1 MFFIFCSK
9 PHSFRAHLSSIILL
23 VYYSIFFFSFF
34 FFLFFFF
41 SFFFF
46 FFGNK
51 KKPNQIKKRKE
62 KEKKEKKRKEKKRK
76 EKKRKEKKKRKKKQ
90 KKKKQ
95 KKKKKMP
102 IVGNSDEDR
111 AVAHYKQAT
120 RYDKENKPAKS
131 RAHLR
136 RALDY
141 LSFGMHDQP
150 YDLEKPAY
158 VKPYDPEYPA
168 LGKFEDTE
176 AYVSAYKE
184 LYDRESVTY
193 YKMRNP
199 PIHADFVHPLVNV
212 WVEEGSGF
220 VNVYADIDTEADT
233 YSEACEL
240 VDARHMPIMETI
252 EIPKTFSVKRAD
264 GTYATCVA
272 FTREFMHGLYLCF
285 VFGGENHGDRITIEA
300 PSTDRTE
307 LSECDWSATS
317 MLVGVEKRRRKI
329 WTRDKMYSLDFEG
342 YRNSTGFNVHPPL
355 VNVWRLS
362 PDSRTLTNIY
372 IRDERQRD
380 MNKKTNQRES
390 IKLEVDSAY
399 PFLSRVDT
407 TREQVAI
414 ANLVELDALRRQEV
428 DHNHTTVLYMK
439 KFLNDPE
446 HMNGTELVMPP
457 FCVFYT
463 HEFGRGMWGGRIV
476 TLVNIDWCNGA
487 AEQVTLLGERV
498 RSNGVRMVRVFTT
511 EDEFL
516 SAHLGEIHEQEK
528 SIKYAKQER
537 EAEKRHRQQ
546 QEELDKKD
554 YIGYIGDTLVPTSE
568 ILGKKAKTKRK
579 RP

>member
-1 MFFIFCSK
+1 
-9 PHSFRAHLSSIILL
+9 
-23 VYYSIFFFSFF
+23 
-34 FFLFFFF
+34 
-41 SFFFF
+41 
-46 FFGNK
+46 
-51 KKPNQIKKRKE
+51 
-62 KEKKEKKRKEKKRK
+62 
-76 EKKRKEKKKRKKKQ
+76 
-90 KKKKQ
+90 
-95 KKKKKMP
+95 MP
-102 IVGNSDEDR
+102 TVGRSDEDR

-141 LSFGMHDQP
+141 LSFGMHDPP
-150 YDLEKPAY
+150 YNPKKPG
-158 VKPYDPEYPA
+158 PEYPE

-176 AYVSAYKE
+176 AYVSALKA
-184 LYDRESVTY
+184 LHDRESVTY

-199 PIHADFVHPLVNV
+199 PIHADFVHPLVNA
-212 WVEEGSGF
+212 WVEKGSGF

-233 YSEACEL
+233 YLEACER
-240 VDARHMPIMETI
+240 VDARHMPIMEKI

-272 FTREFMHGLYLCF
+272 FTREFMHGFYLCF
-285 VFGGENHGDRITIEA
+285 VVGGKNHGDRITAETKRSDGPA
-300 PSTDRTE
+300 TE

-317 MLVGVEKRRRKI
+317 MLVGMEKRRREI
-329 WTRDKMYSLDFEG
+329 WTRDKMYSLDVEE
-342 YRNSTGFNVHPPL
+342 YRNSTGFNVPAPL

-390 IKLEVDSAY
+390 IKLKVNSAY

-414 ANLVELDALRRQEV
+414 ANLVELDALRRQKV
-428 DHNHTTVLYMK
+428 DHNHTNVVYMK

-446 HMNGTELVMPP
+446 NMHGTELVMPP

-463 HEFGRGMWGGRIV
+463 HEFGRGRSGGRIV
-476 TLVNIDWCNGA
+476 TLVNIEWCNGTRN
-487 AEQVTLLGERV
+487 QVTLLGERV
-498 RSNGVRMVRVFTT
+498 RSTEGVRMVRVFTT

-516 SAHLGEIHEQEK
+516 SAHIGEIHEQEN
-528 SIKYAKQER
+528 SIKYAEQER
-537 EAEKRHRQQ
+537 EAEKRHRQK

-554 YIGYIGDTLVPTSE
+554 YLGYLGGTLVPTRK
-568 ILGKKAKTKRK
+568 ILGENVKTKRK

>member
-1 MFFIFCSK
+1 M
-9 PHSFRAHLSSIILL
+9 PL
-23 VYYSIFFFSFF
+23 V
-34 FFLFFFF
+34 
-41 SFFFF
+41 
-46 FFGNK
+46 G
-51 KKPNQIKKRKE
+51 
-62 KEKKEKKRKEKKRK
+62 
-76 EKKRKEKKKRKKKQ
+76 
-90 KKKKQ
+90 
-95 KKKKKMP
+95 M
-102 IVGNSDEDR
+102 SDEDR

-141 LSFGMHDQP
+141 FSFGVHDKP
-150 YDLEKPAY
+150 YDPENPAY

-176 AYVSAYKE
+176 AYLSALKA
-184 LYDRESVTY
+184 LHDRESVTY

-199 PIHADFVHPLVNV
+199 PIHADFVHPLVNA

-233 YSEACEL
+233 YSEACER

-272 FTREFMHGLYLCF
+272 FTREFMHGFFLCF
-285 VFGGENHGDRITIEA
+285 VVGGKNHGDRIIAEAKRSEA
-300 PSTDRTE
+300 PATSRLE
-307 LSECDWSATS
+307 GKECDWSATS
-317 MLVGVEKRRRKI
+317 MLVGMEKRRRKI
-329 WTRDKMYSLDFEG
+329 WTRDKMYSLAVEE

-390 IKLEVDSAY
+390 IKLKVNSAY

-407 TREQVAI
+407 TREQVPI
-414 ANLVELDALRRQEV
+414 ANLVELDELRRQEV
-428 DHNHTTVLYMK
+428 DHNHTTVVYMK
-439 KFLNDPE
+439 KFLNDPK
-446 HMNGTELVMPP
+446 HMHGTELVMPP

-476 TLVNIDWCNGA
+476 TLVNIEWCNGA
-487 AEQVTLLGERV
+487 PEQVTLLGERV
-498 RSNGVRMVRVFTT
+498 RLNGVRMVRVFTT

-516 SAHLGEIHEQEK
+516 SAHIGEIKEQEN
-528 SIKYAKQER
+528 SIKYAEQER
-537 EAEKRHRQQ
+537 EAEKRHRQN

-554 YIGYIGDTLVPTSE
+554 YIGYIGGTLVSTSG
-568 ILGKKAKTKRK
+568 ILGKTVKPKRK

>member
-1 MFFIFCSK
+1 
-9 PHSFRAHLSSIILL
+9 
-23 VYYSIFFFSFF
+23 
-34 FFLFFFF
+34 
-41 SFFFF
+41 
-46 FFGNK
+46 
-51 KKPNQIKKRKE
+51 
-62 KEKKEKKRKEKKRK
+62 
-76 EKKRKEKKKRKKKQ
+76 
-90 KKKKQ
+90 
-95 KKKKKMP
+95 MP
-102 IVGNSDEDR
+102 LVGNSDEDR
-111 AVAHYKQAT
+111 AAAHYKQAT
-120 RYDKENKPAKS
+120 RYDKENKHAKS

-150 YDLEKPAY
+150 YNPPKPAY
-158 VKPYDPEYPA
+158 VKPYDPEYPE

-184 LYDRESVTY
+184 LYDTELPTY

-199 PIHADFVHPLVNV
+199 PIHTDFVHPLVNA

-220 VNVYADIDTEADT
+220 VNVYRDIDTEADT
-233 YSEACEL
+233 YSEACER
-240 VDARHMPIMETI
+240 VDAIHMPIMEKI

-264 GTYATCVA
+264 GTYQTCVA
-272 FTREFMHGLYLCF
+272 FTREFMHGFFLCF
-285 VFGGENHGDRITIEA
+285 VVGGKNHGDRITAEA
-300 PSTDRTE
+300 KRSEGPATARTVRT
-307 LSECDWSATS
+307 ECDWSATS
-317 MLVGVEKRRRKI
+317 MLVGMEKRRREI
-329 WTRDKMYSLDFEG
+329 WTRDKMYSLDVEG

-362 PDSRTLTNIY
+362 HDSRTLTNIY

-390 IKLEVDSAY
+390 IKLDVDSAY

-414 ANLVELDALRRQEV
+414 ANLVELDELRRQKV
-428 DHNHTTVLYMK
+428 DHNHTTVVYMK
-439 KFLNDPE
+439 KFLNDPKNM
-446 HMNGTELVMPP
+446 HGTELVMPP

-463 HEFGRGMWGGRIV
+463 HEFGRGRVGGRIV
-476 TLVNIDWCNGA
+476 TLVNIEWCNGA

-498 RSNGVRMVRVFTT
+498 RSNEGVRMVRVFTT

-516 SAHLGEIHEQEK
+516 SAHLGEIKEQEK
-528 SIKYAKQER
+528 SINYAEQER
-537 EAEKRHRQQ
+537 DAAERYRQK

-554 YIGYIGDTLVPTSE
+554 YIGYIGGTLVPPSE
-568 ILGKKAKTKRK
+568 ILGEKVTTKRK

>member
-1 MFFIFCSK
+1 LETKETQPNI
-9 PHSFRAHLSSIILL
+9 
-23 VYYSIFFFSFF
+23 
-34 FFLFFFF
+34 
-41 SFFFF
+41 
-46 FFGNK
+46 K
-51 KKPNQIKKRKE
+51 KKKRKKETKKQKKKQKKRKE
-62 KEKKEKKRKEKKRK
+62 EKKRKEKK
-76 EKKRKEKKKRKKKQ
+76 E
-90 KKKKQ
+90 
-95 KKKKKMP
+95 KKMP
-102 IVGNSDEDR
+102 LVGRSDEDR

-150 YDLEKPAY
+150 YNPEKPAY
-158 VKPYDPEYPA
+158 VKPYNPEYPA

-220 VNVYADIDTEADT
+220 VNVYRDIDTEAHT
-233 YSEACEL
+233 YSEACDL
-240 VDARHMPIMETI
+240 VDARHMPIMEKI
-252 EIPKTFSVKRAD
+252 EDHETFSVKRAD

-272 FTREFMHGLYLCF
+272 FNREFMHGFYLCF
-285 VFGGENHGDRITIEA
+285 VFGGENHGDRITIETKRSDGPA
-300 PSTDRTE
+300 TE

-317 MLVGVEKRRRKI
+317 MLVGMEKRRREI
-329 WTRDKMYSLDFEG
+329 WTRDKMYSLDVER

-372 IRDERQRD
+372 IRDERQRG
-380 MNKKTNQRES
+380 MNKKTNQQES
-390 IKLEVDSAY
+390 IKLDVNSAY
-399 PFLSRVDT
+399 SFLSRVDT

-414 ANLVELDALRRQEV
+414 ANLVELDRLRRQEV
-428 DHNHTTVLYMK
+428 DYNHTTVVYMK
-439 KFLNDPE
+439 NFLNDPK
-446 HMNGTELVMPP
+446 HKHGTELVMPP

-463 HEFGRGMWGGRIV
+463 HEFGRGRWGGRIV
-476 TLVNIDWCNGA
+476 TLVNIEWCNGA
-487 AEQVTLLGERV
+487 PEQVTLLGERV
-498 RSNGVRMVRVFTT
+498 RLNGVRMVRVFTT

-554 YIGYIGDTLVPTSE
+554 YIGYIGDTLIPTSE
-568 ILGKKAKTKRK
+568 ILGKKVKTKRK